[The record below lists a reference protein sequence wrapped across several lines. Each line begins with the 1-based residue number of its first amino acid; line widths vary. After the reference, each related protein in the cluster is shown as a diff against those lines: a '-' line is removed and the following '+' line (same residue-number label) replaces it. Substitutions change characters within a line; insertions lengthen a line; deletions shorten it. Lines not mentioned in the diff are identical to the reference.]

1 MGRIAAVSVAL
12 ALAAVAVA
20 ACWLTFW
27 LRRRR
32 AKTLVRG
39 LFEDYFAERFA
50 AEELGGRVR
59 ASVGTRFTGR
69 NEFFTEAVVAFQ
81 HAVSVRVP
89 PEHTVQDEAKLLGQF
104 AALKTEFG
112 LTDRYRIEG
121 WRAGRE

>member
-1 MGRIAAVSVAL
+1 MGVYL
-12 ALAAVAVA
+12 F
-20 ACWLTFW
+20 TFC

-32 AKTLVRG
+32 AKSLIRG

-50 AEELGGRVR
+50 AEELGRRVR
-59 ASVGTRFTGR
+59 ASVGRRFTGG
-69 NEFFTEAVVAFQ
+69 NEVFTEAVAAFQ
-81 HAVSVRVP
+81 RAVGLRVP
-89 PEHTVQDEAKLLGQF
+89 PDHTVQDEAKLLGQF